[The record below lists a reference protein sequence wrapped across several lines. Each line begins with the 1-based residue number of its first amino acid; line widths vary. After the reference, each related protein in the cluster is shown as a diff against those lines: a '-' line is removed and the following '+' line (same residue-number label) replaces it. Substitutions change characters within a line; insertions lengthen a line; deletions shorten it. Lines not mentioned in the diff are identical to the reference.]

1 MGYLEEISAKG
12 QKANPFFVMMGIEPV
27 SFGDGAAVLSM
38 QVRPDML
45 NGDGWLQGG
54 VYTALVDEAM
64 ALALITVL
72 DPGERIAT
80 ISEAT
85 SFLSGVQDGTIRA
98 SGRVIRKGRSV
109 AFTEGEVARDDGQ
122 VLARTTAS
130 FAVLQPRG

>member
-1 MGYLEEISAKG
+1 MGYLEEISTKG

-38 QVRPDML
+38 EVRPDML

-54 VYTALVDEAM
+54 IYTALADEAM

-72 DPGERIAT
+72 GEGERIAT

-85 SFLSGVQDGTIRA
+85 SFLSGVQDGNVLA

-109 AFTEGEVARDDGQ
+109 AFLEGDVTRSDGRL
-122 VLARTTAS
+122 LARTTAS
-130 FAVLQPRG
+130 FAVLRSGR

>member
-12 QKANPFFVMMGIEPV
+12 QKANPFFVMMGIEPI
-27 SFGDGAAVLSM
+27 SFGDGTAVLSM

-45 NGDGWLQGG
+45 NGGGWMQGG
-54 VYTALVDEAM
+54 IYVALADEAM
-64 ALALITVL
+64 ALALTTL
-72 DPGERIAT
+72 LGADERIAT

-85 SFLSGVQDGTIRA
+85 SFLSGAQDGTVRA

-109 AFTEGEVARDDGQ
+109 AFAEGEVTRDDGR

-130 FAVLQPRG
+130 FTILQPKR

>member
-109 AFTEGEVARDDGQ
+109 AFTEGEVAGDNGQ

-130 FAVLQPRG
+130 FAVLQPRR

>member
-72 DPGERIAT
+72 DQGERIAT

>member
-1 MGYLEEISAKG
+1 MGYLEELSAKG
-12 QKANPFFVMMGIEPV
+12 QKANPFFVMMGIEPI

-72 DPGERIAT
+72 GEGERIAT

-85 SFLSGVQDGTIRA
+85 SFLSGVQDGMICA

-109 AFTEGEVARDDGQ
+109 AFAEGEVTRDDGR

-130 FAVLQPRG
+130 FAVLQPGR

>member
-1 MGYLEEISAKG
+1 
-12 QKANPFFVMMGIEPV
+12 MMGIEPV